1 MNSNFPSPQRGAA
14 LLTVLLLLLIMTLL
28 GLASL
33 RSGLLEERMT
43 GNLYDRG
50 IGFQTAEAALREAE
64 AALVALPRPIP
75 AFTGVG
81 GLYPLPVADATPRW
95 IDGATVWRNA
105 ADLGGASTAVRARF
119 IIEEM
124 GPAPTWIG
132 CDRVVPMDPSCM
144 TGRFRI
150 TAVSQAAGRAQVMLQ
165 SNYAMATP

>member
-1 MNSNFPSPQRGAA
+1 MKSNFPSPQRGAA

-50 IGFQTAEAALREAE
+50 VGFQTAEAALREAE
-64 AALVALPRPIP
+64 VLIQTRPVYNG
-75 AFTGVG
+75 TG
-81 GLYPLPVADATPRW
+81 GLFPLPVADATPRW

-105 ADLGGASTAVRARF
+105 VDLGGASTAVRARF
-119 IIEEM
+119 IVEEM
-124 GPAPTWIG
+124 GTAPTWRG
-132 CDRVVPMDPSCM
+132 CDRVVPMDPSCV

-150 TAVSQAAGRAQVMLQ
+150 TAVSQGAGRAQVMLQ

>member
-1 MNSNFPSPQRGAA
+1 MSTNTPCRQRGAA

-43 GNLYDRG
+43 GNLYDRSV
-50 IGFQTAEAALREAE
+50 GFQTAEAALREAE
-64 AALVALPRPIP
+64 TVILTRP
-75 AFTGVG
+75 AYTGAG

-95 IDGATVWRNA
+95 TDGATVWRNA
-105 ADLGGASTAVRARF
+105 TNLGGTSAAVTARF
-119 IIEEM
+119 IVEEM
-124 GPAPTWIG
+124 GPAPTWRG
-132 CDRVVPMDPSCM
+132 CDRIIPVDPSCL

-150 TAVSQAAGRAQVMLQ
+150 TSLSQAPGRAQVMLQ